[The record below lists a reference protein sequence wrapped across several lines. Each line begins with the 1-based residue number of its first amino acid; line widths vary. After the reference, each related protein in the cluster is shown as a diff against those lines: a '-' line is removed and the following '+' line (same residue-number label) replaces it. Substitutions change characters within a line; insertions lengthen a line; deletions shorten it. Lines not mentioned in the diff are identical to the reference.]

1 MKISPAEIENYPGY
15 FIRRLQQM
23 AVALF
28 AEEAQDWGVTPVQY
42 AALSAVS
49 RHPGMDQR
57 TLAQQIHFDT
67 STIGSVI
74 DRLEARGW
82 LERRLNPGDRRV
94 RLLHATPEG
103 VTLLQQAEPAVLR
116 VQQRILAPLPP
127 EQRTRFVQSMMALV
141 AAWDADA
148 GSNAPG
154 PAADEAQG
162 TRKRG
167 RPARARNT

>member
-28 AEEAQDWGVTPVQY
+28 TDEVQDWGITPVQY

-74 DRLEARGW
+74 DRLEARAW
-82 LERRLNPGDRRV
+82 LERRLSPQDRRV

-103 VTLLQQAEPAVLR
+103 LALLRKAEPAVLR
-116 VQQRILAPLPP
+116 VQQRILAPLPAG
-127 EQRTRFVQSMMALV
+127 QRTQFVQSMMALV

-148 GSNAPG
+148 ASEV
-154 PAADEAQG
+154 PASALADVQG

-167 RPARARNT
+167 RPARARSS